1 MPRLVLLELYPSP
14 WSERVRWVLDA
25 KGLSYERRAYQPIAG
40 EDELV
45 RTTGY
50 RTVPVTF
57 ADDTVIGD
65 SNATVEWAETAHP
78 TPALLPADPRARLQ
92 VRACEA
98 LATEMLA
105 PCARLVMIG
114 HFKAMRLQ
122 PLADH
127 FEQKYG
133 WTEAIQARA
142 DAALRTTAR
151 ELAATVG
158 QAPYLVG
165 GSFTRAD
172 LTMACMLTPLLGAPP
187 EELFQLDAGYRSMFG
202 APFAADTSL
211 APLRTWRD
219 EIYRRHRGGRVVPAA
234 A

>member
-14 WSERVRWVLDA
+14 FSERVRWVLEA
-25 KGLSYERRAYQPIAG
+25 KGLSYARRAYQPIAG

-50 RTVPVTF
+50 RTVPVLF
-57 ADDTVIGD
+57 ADDTVVGD
-65 SNATVEWAETAHP
+65 SNAAVEWAEDAHP
-78 TPALLPADPRARLQ
+78 SPALLPADPRARLQ
-92 VRACEA
+92 VRTFEA

-105 PCARLVMIG
+105 PYARLVMIG
-114 HFKAMRLQ
+114 HFKAMRIQ

-127 FEQKYG
+127 FAQKYC

-142 DAALRTTAR
+142 DETLRATAR
-151 ELAATVG
+151 DLAATLA
-158 QAPYLVG
+158 QSPYLVG
-165 GSFTRAD
+165 GGFTRAD
-172 LTMACMLTPLLGAPP
+172 LTLACMLTPLLGPP
-187 EELFQLDAGYRSMFG
+187 PDELFELDAGYRSMFG
-202 APFAADTSL
+202 APFASDASL

-219 EIYRRHRGGRVVPAA
+219 DTYRRHRGGRVVPAA